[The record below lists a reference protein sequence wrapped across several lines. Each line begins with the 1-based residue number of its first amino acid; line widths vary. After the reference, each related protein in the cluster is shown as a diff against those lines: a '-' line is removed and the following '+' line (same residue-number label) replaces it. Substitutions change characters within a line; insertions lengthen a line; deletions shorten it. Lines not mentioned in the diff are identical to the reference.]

1 MNLPYLDAPVM
12 TGALSWRE
20 VIDALALALGSTTF
34 DDRRVSR
41 VGVPVGK
48 GELLLMPS
56 ETASAVGVKVV
67 GVAPG
72 NPEHG
77 LPRIQGVFIL
87 MDARTLTPLALMDGT
102 ALTNIRTPGL
112 SALAVREIAP
122 PDAKRLVVFGSGPQA
137 RGHIAAVCSV
147 RPIESVRI
155 VARDPRGVEVL
166 IGELDGAD
174 LDVNAGTPADVAD
187 ADIVVCATTAR
198 TAVFNGSL
206 LAENACVVA
215 VGSHEADAR
224 ELDDTLFR
232 RASLIV
238 VEDCET
244 ALREAGDV
252 IQAIAAGAIDADS
265 LIGLR
270 SVLTSPPPTYGI
282 SVFKSVGMAWQD
294 LAVAE
299 AIWAAVSRA
308 DGASA

>member
-1 MNLPYLDAPVM
+1 MHLPYLDALSLSRV
-12 TGALSWRE
+12 LSWSE
-20 VIDALALALGSTTF
+20 VIDALALALGSMTS

-41 VGVPVGK
+41 VGVPVGA

-67 GVAPG
+67 GVAPS
-72 NPEHG
+72 NPAQG

-87 MDARTLTPLALMDGT
+87 MDSRTLTPIALMDGT

-112 SALAVREIAP
+112 SALAVRALGSI
-122 PDAKRLVVFGSGPQA
+122 DAKRLVVFGSGPQA
-137 RGHIAAVCSV
+137 RGHIAAMCSV

-155 VARDPRGVEVL
+155 VARDPVGVAAL

-174 LDVNAGTPADVAD
+174 LDARAGTPADVAD

-198 TAVFNGSL
+198 TSVFNGSL
-206 LAENACVVA
+206 LDDHACVVA
-215 VGSHEADAR
+215 VGSHEPDAR
-224 ELDDTLFR
+224 ELDDTVFR
-232 RASLIV
+232 RASRVV
-238 VEDCET
+238 VEDRET

-270 SVLTSPPPTYGI
+270 SVLASPPATYGI

-299 AIWAAVSRA
+299 AIWAAASRA
-308 DGASA
+308 DGASG

>member
-1 MNLPYLDAPVM
+1 VPLPYLDALAM
-12 TGALSWRE
+12 TGALSWSE
-20 VIDALALALGSTTF
+20 VIDALALALGSSTL
-34 DDRRVSR
+34 DDRKVPR
-41 VGVPVGK
+41 VGVAVGA

-72 NPEHG
+72 NPDRR

-87 MDARTLTPLALMDGT
+87 MDALTLTPIALMDGT
-102 ALTNIRTPGL
+102 ELTNIRTPGL
-112 SALAVREIAP
+112 SALAVRALASV
-122 PDAKRLVVFGSGPQA
+122 DAKRLVVFGSGPQA

-155 VARDPRGVEVL
+155 VARDPLGVAAL
-166 IGELDGAD
+166 IGELEGTQ
-174 LDVNAGTPADVAD
+174 LGVHAGTPADVAD

-198 TAVFNGSL
+198 TAVFDGSL
-206 LAENACVVA
+206 LAEQACVVA
-215 VGSHEADAR
+215 VGSHEPDAR
-224 ELDDTLFR
+224 ELDDTVFR
-232 RASLIV
+232 RASLVV
-238 VEDCET
+238 VEDRET

-252 IQAIAAGAIDADS
+252 IQAIAAGALDVHS

-270 SVLTSPPPTYGI
+270 SVLASPSSTDGI

-308 DGASA
+308 AGASA